1 MDRIEEVA
9 KGQKILAKW
18 ANKIVQEIRRL
29 KIIPGPGIRTTV
41 TSDGTI
47 VNVDANNKTESTVKP
62 TNETCFPVFI
72 TSYAPNQTY
81 KGAQYRI
88 VGKNYSGNESDGK
101 DDPLYFP
108 HVTPQT
114 RLPLGCTVLAHRIS
128 APLMV
133 SSNDELP
140 D

>member
-41 TSDGTI
+41 TSSGTI
-47 VNVDANNKTESTVKP
+47 LNVDTNSKAESNVNP
-62 TNETCFPVFI
+62 IDESCFPVFL
-72 TSYAPNQTY
+72 TSYYQNQTY
-81 KGAQYRI
+81 RGADYRI
-88 VGKNYSGNESDGK
+88 VGKDYGSGTSSENERI
-101 DDPLYFP
+101 YFP

-114 RLPLGCTVLAHRIS
+114 RLPLGCTVLAHRIA
-128 APLMV
+128 APLIT
-133 SSNDELP
+133 SSNDS
-140 D
+140 